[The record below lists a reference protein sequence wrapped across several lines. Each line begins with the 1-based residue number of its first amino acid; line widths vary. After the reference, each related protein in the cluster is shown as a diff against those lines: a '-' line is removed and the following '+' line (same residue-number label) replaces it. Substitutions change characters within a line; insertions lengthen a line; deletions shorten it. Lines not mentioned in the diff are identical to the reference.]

1 MTERIENGSAA
12 NSLVSEG
19 DQGAKPVQGHP
30 DGRDEHQSADD
41 PTNATWNNLV
51 ENYKSAL
58 LNELLALKDG
68 KSALAFLDRK
78 SGNPLTGVFLSDV
91 NITRFSANGNPK
103 SLKHLTISF
112 IPNEQANQTTAI
124 HVDVHV
130 ELTTIGSQF
139 VVQFSLRD
147 ISDDKKKG
155 RIQNNRS
162 VLLDRT
168 EDEVQWR
175 DDTVLLKWG
184 TKGADLQL
192 YAERWYNS
200 KAPRMRF
207 TGALAGISMALDN
220 RSFRACYPPV
230 NGLSAGPMLSLTE
243 KIDSQRVCAIAAAHA
258 KAIIARAVD
267 WIVFATFVPA
277 SFAIR
282 VGNVVEPTAYLDS
295 RAEEFGFPTPVEYN
309 PKRPVDLSPFELKDE
324 VEKKGLFFS
333 WSVYQT
339 VCASMNLGRHLILT
353 GPPGCGKSKL
363 ATELARLISA
373 RSGRPEAD
381 REPKVVTASPHWT
394 TGDMIGRYF
403 PRPDDGRLRFQPGIF
418 LQAISEERCL
428 IIDELNRANLDECFG
443 ELFTVLAGQAVD
455 LPYQDALD
463 DAEGGGDEGKP
474 DNAQKDGPTF
484 GTIRIVPA
492 RKGGGATPQDRV
504 TYEMSQTFR
513 LIGTMNDADR
523 SALHQLSFALL
534 RRFDVVRIDPP
545 SQVDLVKLLEMKLP
559 TTGVPPSSDLNLIFF
574 TVKGRSASIGRHVLR
589 PLRVTIEGLFC
600 PASSGKDS
608 DSYRGLIPEYVV
620 GVATMLDVIRFTLEE
635 LRSIPGSLD
644 TVEVVQNEELSDLA
658 NSLIATACILTVVPQ
673 LDSLNNSQFTRAVR
687 HFYTTFGTK
696 QVYRCIAIN
705 LDANG
710 KSARLKDEEGLT
722 VREMLRDGLMRAT
735 RGTVREGLLESIE
748 AEFRIQQ

>member
-1 MTERIENGSAA
+1 MTERIENANAA

-19 DQGAKPVQGHP
+19 DLGAKPVQGHP
-30 DGRDEHQSADD
+30 DGRDEPQSADD

-58 LNELLALKDG
+58 LNELLSLKNG
-68 KSALAFLDRK
+68 KSAIAFLDRK
-78 SGNPLTGVFLSDV
+78 NGNPLTGVFLSEV
-91 NITRFSANGNPK
+91 NITRFSATDNPK
-103 SLKHLTISF
+103 SLKYLTISF
-112 IPNEQANQTTAI
+112 IPNDPASQATEVHA
-124 HVDVHV
+124 DVHV

-147 ISDDKKKG
+147 INKG
-155 RIQNNRS
+155 RIQSNRS

-192 YAERWYNS
+192 YAERWYDS
-200 KAPRMRF
+200 KAPRMQF
-207 TGALAGISMALDN
+207 TGALAGISLELDN
-220 RSFRACYPPV
+220 RSFRACYQPGS
-230 NGLSAGPMLSLTE
+230 GLCAGPMLSLTE
-243 KIDSQRVCAIAAAHA
+243 TVDTQRVCAIAAEHA
-258 KAIIARAVD
+258 KAIIARSVD

-282 VGNVVEPTAYLDS
+282 VGNVVEPTAYVDS

-373 RSGRPEAD
+373 RSGRTEAD

-403 PRPDDGRLRFQPGIF
+403 PRPDDGKLRFQPGIF

-559 TTGVPPSSDLNLIFF
+559 KNRNLDLTDLKLINFSINRRN
-574 TVKGRSASIGRHVLR
+574 TNIGRTRVL
-589 PLRVTIEGLFC
+589 PHLRETIEGLFC
-600 PASSGKDS
+600 PASSGKDF
-608 DSYRGLIPEYVV
+608 DNYRGLIPEYVV

-635 LRSIPGSLD
+635 LRSIPGSLE
-644 TVEVVQNEELSDLA
+644 TVEGVQNEELSDLA

-673 LDSLNNSQFTRAVR
+673 LDSLNNSQFTRAVQ

-696 QVYRCIAIN
+696 QVYRCIAIDV
-705 LDANG
+705 DANG